1 MGKDIIKMSK
11 KELNRIEV
19 IHKVLDKRIK
29 QKAAAELLDLCVRQ
43 VRRITKRVDE
53 QGDASVV
60 HGNRGKISNRKI
72 SETFKENILKI
83 VEKKYPD
90 FGPTFAAEKLEE
102 NDKKKVSKETLRNWM
117 IEKNIWTPR
126 KLKNKGKVHLWR
138 ERKACFG
145 EMVQSD
151 GSIHDW
157 LEGRG
162 PKMVLMAY
170 IDDATG
176 KPFAR
181 FYPAEDTLSAMDSFK
196 RYIEKHGIP
205 ESIYF
210 DRNSIYKTTR
220 EPALDEELK
229 GERPKTQFE
238 KVLAILEIKPIFAYS
253 PQAKGRI
260 ERLFET
266 FQDRL
271 IKEMR
276 LAGVCTMEGA
286 NKFLEIYLPKYS
298 SKFSIPAKSPENLH
312 RKIPKTLDLN
322 WVFAFR
328 DERTISN
335 DFTVR
340 WKNRVFLIRNP
351 SLKMKRSRI
360 LVTENLKN
368 KIRLCYKDKILPF
381 KEITKNTLEQ
391 IRKRKSLMSVSASN
405 SSGKVYKPGP
415 DHPWKSGYRPQ
426 SGILC
431 KSK

>member
-1 MGKDIIKMSK
+1 MGKDIIRMSN
-11 KELNRIEV
+11 KELNRVEV

-29 QKAAAELLDLCVRQ
+29 QKAAAERLNLCVRQ
-43 VRRITKRVDE
+43 VRRIAKRVDE
-53 QGDASVV
+53 KGDASVV
-60 HGNRGKISNRKI
+60 HGNRGKESNRKL
-72 SETFKENILKI
+72 SKDFKENVLKI
-83 VEKKYPD
+83 VKKKYPD

-102 NDKKKVSKETLRNWM
+102 SDKKKVSKETLRNWM
-117 IEKNIWTPR
+117 IEENIWTPR
-126 KLKNKGKVHLWR
+126 KIKNKGKVHLWR

-170 IDDATG
+170 IDDSTG
-176 KPFAR
+176 KPFGR

-196 RYIEKHGIP
+196 RYIEIYGIP

-210 DRNSIYKTTR
+210 DRNSLYKTTR
-220 EPALDEELK
+220 EPNLDEELK

-238 KVLAILEIKPIFAYS
+238 KVLAILEVNPIFAYS

-276 LAGVCTMEGA
+276 LANICTMEDA
-286 NKFLEIYLPKYS
+286 NKFLETYLPKYIS
-298 SKFSIPAKSPENLH
+298 RFSVPAKSTEDLH

-340 WKNRVFLIRNP
+340 WKNRVFLISNP

-360 LVTENLKN
+360 LVTENLK
-368 KIRLCYKDKILPF
+368 KKVRLCYKDKIVPF
-381 KEITKNTLEQ
+381 KEITNDTLEQ
-391 IRKRKSLMSVSASN
+391 IRKRRSLMFAK
-405 SSGKVYKPGP
+405 SSKSPAKAYKPGP
-415 DHPWKSGYRPQ
+415 DHPWKTRYLPQ
-426 SGILC
+426 SGISC